1 MNKGRITKL
10 NNYKSGKGCFIQIDG
25 KQPDFAHFGHPDIK
39 VGDIVVF
46 ETGKPMDDG
55 RPTIKTIHADA
66 IEAFEARDEDRVKPN
81 PIPYRAHDAP
91 KTDAKDEYWL
101 NRGKQD
107 LIKDATIT
115 RLSCISSACAV
126 YEGAQ
131 GSDDKILALAAKFE
145 AFAIGK
151 KGV

>member
-1 MNKGRITKL
+1 MKGKVTKINL
-10 NNYKSGKGCFIQIDG
+10 WKSGKGCFIQIDG
-25 KQPDFAHFGHPDIK
+25 TKPDFLFYGKTDVK
-39 VGDIVVF
+39 VGEAVNYEIGKDAPD
-46 ETGKPMDDG
+46 GKPTLKSIRADG
-55 RPTIKTIHADA
+55 
-66 IEAFEARDEDRVKPN
+66 IEAFEARDEDRAKPTQ
-81 PIPYRAHDAP
+81 IYRAHDAP
-91 KTDAKDEYWL
+91 KADAREEYWKL
-101 NRGKQD
+101 KEKR
-107 LIKDATIT
+107 DAEREPSIT

>member
-1 MNKGRITKL
+1 MNKGKVTKL

-39 VGDIVVF
+39 VGDTVVF
-46 ETGKPMDDG
+46 VTGKPMDDG

-66 IEAFEARDEDRVKPN
+66 IEAFVDEDKARSA
-81 PIPYRAHDAP
+81 PILRAHDAP